1 MELII
6 IVIVVWIYLL
16 KNWLHLDIHREQDE
30 IVQTQHCILS
40 SSFYPSQ
47 EKKVLGAVLFIPALT
62 TGNTGRDTEPDSTSK
77 PKQILYRNRGSVT
90 RQKAAEVLRYQKD
103 TGSTKQFQP
112 EGKPQIQML
121 VSSKQS

>member
-1 MELII
+1 M
-6 IVIVVWIYLL
+6 
-16 KNWLHLDIHREQDE
+16 
-30 IVQTQHCILS
+30 
-40 SSFYPSQ
+40 
-47 EKKVLGAVLFIPALT
+47 LGAVLFIPALT